1 MLWDASAIKTPV
13 RFARCARRWGRIS
26 PPAWGTVR
34 TGAPWVGFSRLQ
46 KPRDHVLGH
55 VASPIVCETRFTS
68 QIPGSSAAHVP
79 CASFWPC
86 ASGRIVML
94 SDRYLKIRA
103 RAPTYD
109 ARIMIYGSQA
119 ACWCIK
125 LIKLSSAS
133 CGMCFGNLSTCDL
146 CVLSMYFSADCGK
159 EQPRAVHEYGPKV
172 LCDMPV
178 YWAGVC
184 SCHLVFSGACS
195 CFELHSP

>member
-1 MLWDASAIKTPV
+1 MLEV
-13 RFARCARRWGRIS
+13 RRCRGH
-26 PPAWGTVR
+26 
-34 TGAPWVGFSRLQ
+34 RLCW
-46 KPRDHVLGH
+46 KCV
-55 VASPIVCETRFTS
+55 
-68 QIPGSSAAHVP
+68 AHVP

-109 ARIMIYGSQA
+109 ARIMIYASQA
-119 ACWCIK
+119 VCWCIK

-146 CVLSMYFSADCGK
+146 CVLSMCFSADCGK

-172 LCDMPV
+172 LCDTPG